1 MRQKRRSPPP
11 DAGLKKPVKKFD
23 ETFSGEDAVLNWL
36 KEQGATESRTFD
48 EETGEPMRTFT
59 IKL

>member
-1 MRQKRRSPPP
+1 MRHQRRKPPA
-11 DAGLKKPVKKFD
+11 DTGLKKPVKKFD
-23 ETFSGEDAVLNWL
+23 DTFSGEDVVLNWL